1 MTALGIY
8 LLSSMVFTV
17 GALLEFAV
25 VIVVDRLNNSKTAHV
40 TRKGNTQYTTSNPFN
55 KPAPIPCIRMRNVA
69 GRKTTSLFEMSE
81 KNLTESPGD
90 KTNSSPF
97 FFSVDKIDAAAFW
110 SYLTIYLVFNIV
122 YWVAYLK

>member
-25 VIVVDRLNNSKTAHV
+25 VIVVDRLNSSKTAQAV
-40 TRKGNTQYTTSNPFN
+40 RKGNTQCTTSNPFN
-55 KPAPIPCIRMRNVA
+55 KQPPIPCIRMRNIA

-90 KTNSSPF
+90 KTNASPF
-97 FFSVDKIDAAAFW
+97 YFSVDKIDAAAFW
-110 SYLTIYLVFNIV
+110 TYLTIYLVFNIV